1 MISDERQAH
10 WLNIIVEGLSQKK
23 LIHYENKAHVLRAG
37 RVAFSRLMKEHD
49 LIEQK
54 VRQKIASL
62 KRNVTENHSEWPALF
77 SLYYEE
83 ELSRSHF
90 GKRTAT

>member
-1 MISDERQAH
+1 MVSDERQAH
-10 WLNIIVEGLSQKK
+10 WLSVIVKSLAQKN
-23 LIHYENKAHVLRAG
+23 LIHYENKEPVLRAG
-37 RVAFSRLMKEHD
+37 QVAFSRLMKEHE

-90 GKRTAT
+90 GKRTAD

>member
-10 WLNIIVEGLSQKK
+10 WLHLIVDGLAQKG
-23 LIHYENKAHVLRAG
+23 LIPAENKQGALSAG
-37 RVAFSRLMKEHD
+37 QKAFSRLRKEHD
-49 LIEQK
+49 LLEQK

-62 KRNVTENHSEWPALF
+62 KRNVNENSSEWPALF

-83 ELSRSHF
+83 ELSRSHL
-90 GKRTAT
+90 GGRSL

>member
-1 MISDERQAH
+1 MMISDERQAY
-10 WLNIIVEGLSQKK
+10 WLKSIVDRLSQDK
-23 LIHYENKAHVLRAG
+23 LICYENKAQVLRAG
-37 RVAFSRLMKEHD
+37 QVAFSRLLKEHE

-90 GKRTAT
+90 GKRT

>member
-1 MISDERQAH
+1 MISEERQAY
-10 WLNIIVEGLSQKK
+10 WLKLIVESLTKQGLV
-23 LIHYENKAHVLRAG
+23 HYDNKEQVLRAG
-37 RVAFSRLMKEHD
+37 QRAFSRLLKEHE

-54 VRQKIASL
+54 VRQKIAGL
-62 KRNVTENHSEWPALF
+62 KRNVTEHHSEWPALF

-90 GKRTAT
+90 NSP

>member
-10 WLNIIVEGLSQKK
+10 WLNVIVQSLSKKGL
-23 LIHYENKAHVLRAG
+23 IRYEDKNQVLRAG
-37 RVAFSRLMKEHD
+37 SVAFSRLLKEHEQ
-49 LIEQK
+49 IEQK

-90 GKRTAT
+90 GKHKV

>member
-1 MISDERQAH
+1 MISDERRAY
-10 WLNIIVEGLSQKK
+10 WLNIIIESLTKEGLISYQ
-23 LIHYENKAHVLRAG
+23 NKEEVLRTG
-37 RVAFSRLMKEHD
+37 MVAFSRLLKEHA

-90 GKRTAT
+90 GKRTT